1 MRAPF
6 LSFAAVLFIIFSVN
20 VNAERPFSFKETP
33 GKLPK
38 EVIPTNYS
46 IRVVPSIDKL
56 AFTGTETVKL
66 NVRGPV
72 HQLILN
78 ALELEMQSRPIR
90 KRNCSR
96 SHCRQSF
103 RREITLSRSV
113 FPEKSTSKGRGFFT
127 CAIRNTEAE
136 RKKSCSEHNLKR
148 PMPADSSRVGMNQ
161 YFVRGFN

>member
-1 MRAPF
+1 MRAWV
-6 LSFAAVLFIIFSVN
+6 LCWAALFSIMVPSIVT
-20 VNAERPFSFKETP
+20 AEEPFSFKETP

-78 ALELEMQSRPIR
+78 ALELE
-90 KRNCSR
+90 
-96 SHCRQSF
+96 
-103 RREITLSRSV
+103 ITEVSLDGKQLPKSAIKADKEKELLTLALS
-113 FPEKSTSKGRGFFT
+113 
-127 CAIRNTEAE
+127 
-136 RKKSCSEHNLKR
+136 SE
-148 PMPADSSRVGMNQ
+148 
-161 YFVRGFN
+161 